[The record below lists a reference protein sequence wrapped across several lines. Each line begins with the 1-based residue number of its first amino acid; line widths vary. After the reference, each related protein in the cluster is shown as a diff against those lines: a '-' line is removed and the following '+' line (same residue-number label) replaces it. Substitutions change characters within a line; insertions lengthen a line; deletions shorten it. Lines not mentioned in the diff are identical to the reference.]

1 MRFKWVPEPPETVD
15 EVASIHRA
23 IPLVPASESTCLQRL
38 RSRGTPLDTRD
49 DATTWLT
56 FLRALD
62 AVDRT
67 PSGYRR
73 RRVDLT
79 ADLPNRLINGVYGAR
94 ELYELL
100 AAADE
105 PLSVDALLERTVELP
120 TWEQHH
126 QTDPQ
131 RVHRRRQRRLAD
143 WLVLSGTA
151 EKTATGYRLTETGRQ

>member
-38 RSRGTPLDTRD
+38 RNRGTPLDTRD

-100 AAADE
+100 AAADG
-105 PLSVDALLERTVELP
+105 PLSVKTLVERAVELP
-120 TWEQHH
+120 TWEHYH

-131 RVHRRRQRRLAD
+131 RVRHRRQRRLIE
-143 WLVLSGTA
+143 WFVLCGLA
-151 EKTATGYRLTETGRQ
+151 ERTATGYRLTETGRQ